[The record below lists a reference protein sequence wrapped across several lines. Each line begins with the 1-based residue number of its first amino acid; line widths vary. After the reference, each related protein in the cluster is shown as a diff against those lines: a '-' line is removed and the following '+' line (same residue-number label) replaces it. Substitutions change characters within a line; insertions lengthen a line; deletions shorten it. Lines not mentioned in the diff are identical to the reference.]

1 MTEVRKI
8 QKNSTTQEAQRSAD
22 VVIIHT
28 DEHGKWILGDGHP
41 TQGRRFV
48 NGYRAIVTAL
58 CGPDLTKPSP
68 IHVITREPAI
78 RASSIRELLKLVHD
92 PGYVAEVLDEFT
104 CFEWS
109 GQRRDLSQLA
119 SLFVAGTLDAMDA
132 LVRGETLTAVHL
144 PGGKHHAHEDHS
156 SGFCVFNDFA
166 VAATSLTQ
174 QGKRVAILD
183 IDAHH
188 GDGTEALL
196 RGNANVLTFSTHEEG
211 IFPGTGP
218 YENDDVRHVHNR
230 PVPAESDGETLLNW
244 TKDFANLATAF
255 KPDIIFVAAGADGH
269 VNDPLSS
276 LRYTEDWYHRSGERL
291 RQSFPSTPILIA
303 GSGGYRPDD
312 ATPATWAAFVSAVV
326 TGANP

>member
-1 MTEVRKI
+1 MTEVQRIK
-8 QKNSTTQEAQRSAD
+8 KNSTTLRAPQVCD
-22 VVIIHT
+22 LVLVHT
-28 DEHGKWILGDGHP
+28 DDHGKWVLGRGHP

-58 CGPDLTKPSP
+58 CELDSTRPSP
-68 IHVITREPAI
+68 IHVITRDPQP
-78 RASSIRELLKLVHD
+78 RASSIREMLELIHD
-92 PGYVAEVLDEFT
+92 SSYVAEVLDHYT

-109 GQRRDLSQLA
+109 GQRQDLSQLA
-119 SLFVAGTLDAMDA
+119 SLFVTGTLDAMDA
-132 LVRGETLTAVHL
+132 LVQGETLTAVHL
-144 PGGKHHAHEDHS
+144 PGGKHHAHRDHS

-166 VAATSLTQ
+166 IAATCLTQ

-196 RGNANVLTFSTHEEG
+196 CNNLNVLTFSTHEQG

-218 YENDDVRHVHNR
+218 HEDDNGRHVHNR
-230 PVPAESDGETLLNW
+230 PVPANSDGETLLHW
-244 TKDFANLATAF
+244 TNDFTKLATPF
-255 KPDIIFVAAGADGH
+255 NPDIIFVAAGADGH
-269 VNDPLSS
+269 LKDPLSS
-276 LRYTEDWYHRSGERL
+276 LRYTEDWYHRSGEIL
-291 RQSFPSTPILIA
+291 RRSFPSTPILIA